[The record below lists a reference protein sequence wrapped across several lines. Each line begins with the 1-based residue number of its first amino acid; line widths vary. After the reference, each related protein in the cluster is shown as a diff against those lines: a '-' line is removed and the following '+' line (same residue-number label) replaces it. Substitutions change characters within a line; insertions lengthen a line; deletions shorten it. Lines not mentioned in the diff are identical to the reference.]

1 MKQFPTNPRVIERLD
16 DLNHPCG
23 FDVVM
28 TIPATAAEPEH
39 DEYICSLPDGLS
51 PQQRQMAELIAAIP
65 VMLDLLGVHCDH
77 TCDFCDWRHEPE
89 QQCPFGQ
96 LWKKL
101 GLSDPSDQSDR
112 SVAHVPFVQ
121 TEESTPFDV

>member
-1 MKQFPTNPRVIERLD
+1 MNALQTLFPTQPRVIERLD

-39 DEYICSLPDGLS
+39 DEYICSLPDRLS

-65 VMLDLLGVHCDH
+65 KMLDLLA
-77 TCDFCDWRHEPE
+77 
-89 QQCPFGQ
+89 
-96 LWKKL
+96 
-101 GLSDPSDQSDR
+101 DQSDR

-121 TEESTPFDV
+121 TEESTPFNI